1 MGNSVCVKSHTSLA
15 DRIAVAQQ
23 ELIEKR
29 GCTVP
34 VLVDSM
40 ENEFNLAFDAWP
52 ERFFILEPRPVEKY
66 PDALIFGHISN
77 PSLED
82 RGFDRSE
89 IHHYLTVKRIQLAQ
103 AQAGA
108 VVPV

>member
-1 MGNSVCVKSHTSLA
+1 MNSHKSLA

-40 ENEFNLAFDAWP
+40 ENEFNSAFDAWP
-52 ERFFILEPRPVEKY
+52 ERFFILEPRHVAEELDPSS
-66 PDALIFGHISN
+66 ALTFQFGHISQ

-82 RGFDRSE
+82 RGFDRGE
-89 IHHYLTVKRIQLAQ
+89 IHHYLTVKRAQLARQ
-103 AQAGA
+103 
-108 VVPV
+108 